1 MPTIHVSSLSVAN
14 LTPPTDQHFRSIVP
28 RRTAPRR
35 TAPAPQNATP
45 TTTTSSVF
53 GRPFGLT
60 VPKPYHALRQAFE
73 AGARVPAALEK

>member
-1 MPTIHVSSLSVAN
+1 MPTIHVFSPLQTSPTRP
-14 LTPPTDQHFRSIVP
+14 LTKTFDRPAPPR
-28 RRTAPRR
+28 A
-35 TAPAPQNATP
+35 APQNATP